1 MFLKR
6 SIWKESKLNSCY
18 IALIAARRKHIVV
31 VWNVVDVLLLAIGTS
46 MLFHAKKKVCT
57 LYISSYILVYPFLLL
72 FMCSLLLLLCIAFV
86 FCPFVYTQ
94 KCGSK
99 SIHSWG
105 RDMLIFSAN
114 AKVVFLSHPQLILF
128 CLSNQ
133 QNLNN
138 KIKCNII
145 ITVTRKQKGYLL
157 TEIFWNKQQK
167 NGHQINITFEFPWLH

>member
-1 MFLKR
+1 
-6 SIWKESKLNSCY
+6 
-18 IALIAARRKHIVV
+18 
-31 VWNVVDVLLLAIGTS
+31 
-46 MLFHAKKKVCT
+46 MLFHAKKKVYT

-114 AKVVFLSHPQLILF
+114 ARVVFLSHPQLILF

-138 KIKCNII
+138 KIKCKKIVVIVWII
-145 ITVTRKQKGYLL
+145 LLVIFCKMKQWSGSLAL
-157 TEIFWNKQQK
+157 FL
-167 NGHQINITFEFPWLH
+167 F

>member
-1 MFLKR
+1 
-6 SIWKESKLNSCY
+6 
-18 IALIAARRKHIVV
+18 
-31 VWNVVDVLLLAIGTS
+31 
-46 MLFHAKKKVCT
+46 MLFHAKKKVYT

-72 FMCSLLLLLCIAFV
+72 FMCSLLLLLLCIAFV

-114 AKVVFLSHPQLILF
+114 ARVVFLSHPQLILF

-145 ITVTRKQKGYLL
+145 ITGTRNETGYLL
-157 TEIFWNKQQK
+157 TERLWNKQQK
-167 NGHQINITFEFPWLH
+167 KGHQINITFDFRDYISWIHQTDRKIHS